1 MYESQ
6 VFFFTME
13 NEKPNYEHRHR
24 GANSADS
31 VGIWEYKNS
40 IDTEYMRENGEERR
54 TLKQSTDW

>member
-1 MYESQ
+1 
-6 VFFFTME
+6 ME